1 MDDMDRRDVGE
12 DPTIMGNDV
21 PRDSNLE
28 DRDVTARP
36 VRDDDN
42 PTTADYVGEAAGGV
56 SGGLA
61 GAAIGSIAGPVGTL
75 VGGLA
80 GVIGGWWAGRSIA
93 EAAKDYGD
101 VDDRHYRTHYE
112 SARAGDRSYDDVRPA
127 YQLGHLASRNPDY
140 RGRSF
145 DAVEPDL
152 QRGWTDDISKRH
164 GDWSSVRG
172 YAREAYVRGSST
184 LAATSAG
191 AVDSTVRTSE
201 QLDDVGDRSAHAA
214 DRVATGIESGVDNI
228 KDRIDGNPASKPGL
242 DPTDA
247 RAGGRN
253 FAERAADKVRGT
265 DDRLADAGTNAGT
278 GVGDAARRGA
288 NKVVD
293 AVDNVKD
300 RIDGNPAS
308 KPGPDPTDKRL

>member
-1 MDDMDRRDVGE
+1 MDEKDRRNLAN
-12 DPTIMGNDV
+12 DPTIVGNDV
-21 PRDSNLE
+21 PRDASTD
-28 DRDVTARP
+28 DRDVTRKR
-36 VRDDDN
+36 VRDDD

-61 GAAIGSIAGPVGTL
+61 GAAIGSIGGPIGTL
-75 VGGLA
+75 IGGLA

-112 SARAGDRSYDDVRPA
+112 TSGSRTTRSYDDVRPA

-140 RGRSF
+140 RGRDF
-145 DAVEPDL
+145 DTVESDL
-152 QRGWTDDISKRH
+152 RRGWSDDVGARH
-164 GDWSSVRG
+164 GDWASVRD
-172 YAREAYVRGSST
+172 YAREGYTRGST
-184 LAATSAG
+184 L
-191 AVDSTVRTSE
+191 
-201 QLDDVGDRSAHAA
+201 GDRSAHAA
-214 DRVATGIESGVDNI
+214 DRVATGLEAGVDNI

-242 DPTDA
+242 DPTDS

-253 FAERAADKVRGT
+253 FAERTVDAVRGT
-265 DDRLADAGTNAGT
+265 DDRLADTGS

-308 KPGPDPTDKRL
+308 KPGPDPTDRRL

>member
-1 MDDMDRRDVGE
+1 MDEKHRRDLGN
-12 DPTIMGNDV
+12 DPTIVGNDV
-21 PRDSNLE
+21 PRDAGID
-28 DRDVTARP
+28 DRDVTRKA
-36 VRDDDN
+36 VRGDDD
-42 PTTADYVGEAAGGV
+42 PTTADYVGEAAGGI

-61 GAAIGSIAGPVGTL
+61 GAAIGSIGGPIGTL
-75 VGGLA
+75 IGGLA

-112 SARAGDRSYDDVRPA
+112 TSGSRTKRSYDDVRPA

-140 RGRSF
+140 RGRDF
-145 DAVEPDL
+145 DTVESDL
-152 QRGWTDDISKRH
+152 RRGWSDDIGARH
-164 GDWSSVRG
+164 GDWSSVRD
-172 YAREAYVRGSST
+172 YAREGYTRGSSA
-184 LAATSAG
+184 L
-191 AVDSTVRTSE
+191 
-201 QLDDVGDRSAHAA
+201 GDRSAHAA
-214 DRVATGIESGVDNI
+214 DRVATGLEAGVDNI

-242 DPTDA
+242 DPTDS

-253 FAERAADKVRGT
+253 FAERTVDAARGT
-265 DDRLADAGTNAGT
+265 DDRLADTGS

-288 NKVVD
+288 NKMVD

-308 KPGPDPTDKRL
+308 KPGPDPTDRRL

>member
-1 MDDMDRRDVGE
+1 MDEMERKNVRD
-12 DPTIMGNDV
+12 DPTVMGNDV
-21 PRDSNLE
+21 PREASAD

-36 VRDDDN
+36 VRADE
-42 PTTADYVGEAAGGV
+42 PTASDYVGEAAGGI
-56 SGGLA
+56 SGGVA
-61 GAAIGSIAGPVGTL
+61 GAAIGSIGGPVGTL
-75 VGGLA
+75 IGGLA

-101 VDDRHYRTHYE
+101 VDDRYYRAHYE
-112 SARAGDRSYDDVRPA
+112 STSRLADRSYDDVRPA

-140 RGRSF
+140 RGRDF
-145 DAVEPDL
+145 DTVESDL
-152 QRGWTDDISKRH
+152 RRGWSDDIGARH

-172 YAREAYVRGSST
+172 YAREGFLRGNST
-184 LAATSAG
+184 LMATSAG

-201 QLDDVGDRSAHAA
+201 RLDDLGDRSTHAA
-214 DRVATGIESGVDNI
+214 DRVATGLEAGVDNI

-253 FAERAADKVRGT
+253 FVERGVDAVRGT
-265 DDRLADAGTNAGT
+265 DDRLADTGT

-308 KPGPDPTDKRL
+308 KPGPDPTHRRL

>member
-1 MDDMDRRDVGE
+1 MDEKHRRDLGN
-12 DPTIMGNDV
+12 DPTIVGNDV
-21 PRDSNLE
+21 PRDAGID
-28 DRDVTARP
+28 DRDVTRKA
-36 VRDDDN
+36 VRGDDD
-42 PTTADYVGEAAGGV
+42 PTTADYVGEAAGGI

-61 GAAIGSIAGPVGTL
+61 GAAIGSIGGPIGTL
-75 VGGLA
+75 IGGLA

-112 SARAGDRSYDDVRPA
+112 TSGSRTKRSYDDVRPA

-140 RGRSF
+140 RGRDF
-145 DAVEPDL
+145 DTVESDL
-152 QRGWTDDISKRH
+152 RRGWSDDIGARH
-164 GDWSSVRG
+164 GDWSSVRD
-172 YAREAYVRGSST
+172 YAREGYTRGSST
-184 LAATSAG
+184 F
-191 AVDSTVRTSE
+191 
-201 QLDDVGDRSAHAA
+201 GDRSAHAA
-214 DRVATGIESGVDNI
+214 DRVATGLEAGVDNI

-242 DPTDA
+242 DPTDS

-253 FAERAADKVRGT
+253 FAERTVDAARGT
-265 DDRLADAGTNAGT
+265 DDRLADTGS

-308 KPGPDPTDKRL
+308 KPGPDPTDRRL

>member
-1 MDDMDRRDVGE
+1 MDEMDRRNVGE
-12 DPTIMGNDV
+12 DPTLMGNDA
-21 PRDSNLE
+21 PRGANID
-28 DRDVTARP
+28 DREVTGKP
-36 VRDDDN
+36 MRDE
-42 PTTADYVGEAAGGV
+42 PTTADYVGETAGGI

-61 GAAIGSIAGPVGTL
+61 GAAIGSIGGPVGTL

-93 EAAKDYGD
+93 EAAKDYGE
-101 VDDRHYRTHYE
+101 VDDRYYRTHYE
-112 SARAGDRSYDDVRPA
+112 RAHTGTRSFDDVRPA

-140 RGRSF
+140 RGRDF
-145 DAVEPDL
+145 DAVERDL
-152 QRGWTDDISKRH
+152 RRGWSDDIGARH
-164 GDWSSVRG
+164 GDWPSVRD
-172 YAREAYVRGSST
+172 YAREGYTRGTST
-184 LAATSAG
+184 LGATSAG
-191 AVDSTVRTSE
+191 AVDSAVRTSDR
-201 QLDDVGDRSAHAA
+201 LDNLGDRSAHAA
-214 DRVATGIESGVDNI
+214 DRVATGLEAGVDNI

-253 FAERAADKVRGT
+253 FAERAADKVRGP
-265 DDRLADAGTNAGT
+265 DDRVADT
-278 GVGDAARRGA
+278 GSSVGGAARRGA

-308 KPGPDPTDKRL
+308 KPGPDPTDKRV

>member
-1 MDDMDRRDVGE
+1 MDEKHRRDLGN
-12 DPTIMGNDV
+12 DPTIVGNDV
-21 PRDSNLE
+21 PRDASID
-28 DRDVTARP
+28 DRDVTRKA
-36 VRDDDN
+36 VRGDDD
-42 PTTADYVGEAAGGV
+42 PTTADYVGEAAGGI

-61 GAAIGSIAGPVGTL
+61 GAAIGSIGGPIGTL
-75 VGGLA
+75 IGGLA

-112 SARAGDRSYDDVRPA
+112 KSGSRTKRSYDDVRPA

-140 RGRSF
+140 RGRDF
-145 DAVEPDL
+145 DTVESDL
-152 QRGWTDDISKRH
+152 RRGWSDDIGARH
-164 GDWSSVRG
+164 GDWSSVRD
-172 YAREAYVRGSST
+172 YAREGYTRGSSA
-184 LAATSAG
+184 L
-191 AVDSTVRTSE
+191 
-201 QLDDVGDRSAHAA
+201 GDRSAHAA
-214 DRVATGIESGVDNI
+214 DRVATGLEAGVDNI

-242 DPTDA
+242 DPTDS

-253 FAERAADKVRGT
+253 FAERTVDAARGT
-265 DDRLADAGTNAGT
+265 DDRLADTGS

-308 KPGPDPTDKRL
+308 KPGPDPTDRRL

>member
-1 MDDMDRRDVGE
+1 MDEMDRRSLGD
-12 DPTIMGNDV
+12 DPTVIGNDV
-21 PRDSNLE
+21 SRDPSVD
-28 DRDVTARP
+28 DREVTAKP
-36 VRDDDN
+36 VRDDA
-42 PTTADYVGEAAGGV
+42 TTADYVGETAGGI

-61 GAAIGSIAGPVGTL
+61 GAAIGSIGGPVGTL
-75 VGGLA
+75 IGGLA

-101 VDDRHYRTHYE
+101 ADDRYYRGHYE
-112 SARAGDRSYDDVRPA
+112 AGSRSASRSYDDVRPA
-127 YQLGHLASRNPDY
+127 YQLGHIASRNPDY
-140 RGRSF
+140 AGQDF
-145 DAVEPDL
+145 DKVESDL
-152 QRGWTDDISKRH
+152 RRGWSDEIGAKH

-172 YAREAYVRGSST
+172 YAREGYTRGTST
-184 LAATSAG
+184 LG
-191 AVDSTVRTSE
+191 E
-201 QLDDVGDRSAHAA
+201 KSAHAA
-214 DRVATGIESGVDNI
+214 DRVATGLEAGVDNI

-253 FAERAADKVRGT
+253 FAERTADKARGT
-265 DDRLADAGTNAGT
+265 DDRLADASS
-278 GVGDAARRGA
+278 GVGDAARRGT
-288 NKVVD
+288 NKVID

>member
-1 MDDMDRRDVGE
+1 MDEKHRRDLGN
-12 DPTIMGNDV
+12 DPTIVGNDV
-21 PRDSNLE
+21 PRDAGID
-28 DRDVTARP
+28 DRDVTRKA
-36 VRDDDN
+36 VRGDDD
-42 PTTADYVGEAAGGV
+42 PTTADYVGEAAGGI

-61 GAAIGSIAGPVGTL
+61 GAAIGSIGGPIGML
-75 VGGLA
+75 IGGLA

-112 SARAGDRSYDDVRPA
+112 TSGSRTKRSYDDVRPA

-140 RGRSF
+140 RGRDF
-145 DAVEPDL
+145 DTVESDL
-152 QRGWTDDISKRH
+152 RRGWSDDIGARH
-164 GDWSSVRG
+164 GDWSSVRD
-172 YAREAYVRGSST
+172 YAREGYTRGSSA
-184 LAATSAG
+184 L
-191 AVDSTVRTSE
+191 
-201 QLDDVGDRSAHAA
+201 GDRSAHAA
-214 DRVATGIESGVDNI
+214 DRVATGLEAGVDNI

-242 DPTDA
+242 DPTDS

-253 FAERAADKVRGT
+253 FAERTVDAARGT
-265 DDRLADAGTNAGT
+265 DDRLADTGS

-300 RIDGNPAS
+300 CIDGNPAS
-308 KPGPDPTDKRL
+308 KPGPDPTDRRL

>member
-1 MDDMDRRDVGE
+1 MDEKHRRDLGN
-12 DPTIMGNDV
+12 DPTIVGNDV
-21 PRDSNLE
+21 PRDAGID
-28 DRDVTARP
+28 DRDVTRKA
-36 VRDDDN
+36 VRGDDD
-42 PTTADYVGEAAGGV
+42 PTTADYVGEAAGGI

-61 GAAIGSIAGPVGTL
+61 GAAIGSIGGPIGTL
-75 VGGLA
+75 IGGLA

-112 SARAGDRSYDDVRPA
+112 TSGSRTKRSYDDVRPA

-140 RGRSF
+140 RGRDF
-145 DAVEPDL
+145 DTVESDL
-152 QRGWTDDISKRH
+152 RRGWSDDIGARH
-164 GDWSSVRG
+164 GDWSSVRD
-172 YAREAYVRGSST
+172 YAREGYTRGSSA
-184 LAATSAG
+184 L
-191 AVDSTVRTSE
+191 
-201 QLDDVGDRSAHAA
+201 GDRSAHAA
-214 DRVATGIESGVDNI
+214 DRVATGLEAGVDNI

-242 DPTDA
+242 DPTDS

-253 FAERAADKVRGT
+253 FAERTADAARGT
-265 DDRLADAGTNAGT
+265 DDRLADTGS

-308 KPGPDPTDKRL
+308 KPGPDPTDRRL

>member
-1 MDDMDRRDVGE
+1 MDEMDRRNVGD
-12 DPTIMGNDV
+12 DPTVMGNDV
-21 PRDSNLE
+21 SRAGSVD

-36 VRDDDN
+36 IRDDE
-42 PTTADYVGEAAGGV
+42 PTAANYVGEAAGGI

-61 GAAIGSIAGPVGTL
+61 GAAIGSLGGPVGTL
-75 VGGLA
+75 IGGLA

-93 EAAKDYGD
+93 EAAKDYGEE
-101 VDDRHYRTHYE
+101 DDRYYRTHYE
-112 SARAGDRSYDDVRPA
+112 TGTRASDRSYDDVRPV

-140 RGRSF
+140 RGRDF
-145 DAVEPDL
+145 DAVEADL
-152 QRGWTDDISKRH
+152 RRGWSDDIGARH
-164 GDWSSVRG
+164 GDWDVVRG
-172 YAREAYVRGSST
+172 YAREGYNRGTST

-191 AVDSTVRTSE
+191 AIDSSVRTSDR
-201 QLDDVGDRSAHAA
+201 LDDVGDRSAHAA
-214 DRVATGIESGVDNI
+214 DRVATGLESGLDNI

-253 FAERAADKVRGT
+253 FAERAVDSARGT
-265 DDRLADAGTNAGT
+265 DDRLADGGSDL
-278 GVGDAARRGA
+278 GDAARRGT
-288 NKVVD
+288 NKVID

-308 KPGPDPTDKRL
+308 KPGPDPTDRRL

>member
-1 MDDMDRRDVGE
+1 MDEMDRRNVGE
-12 DPTIMGNDV
+12 DPTVMGNDV
-21 PRDSNLE
+21 PRDASVD
-28 DRDVTARP
+28 DRDVTAKPIRG
-36 VRDDDN
+36 DS
-42 PTTADYVGEAAGGV
+42 PTTADYVGETAGGI

-75 VGGLA
+75 IGGLA
-80 GVIGGWWAGRSIA
+80 GVVGGWWAGRSIA

-112 SARAGDRSYDDVRPA
+112 TTARGSDRSFDDVRPA
-127 YQLGHLASRNPDY
+127 YQLGHIASRNPDY
-140 RGRSF
+140 RGRDF
-145 DAVEPDL
+145 DTVESDL
-152 QRGWTDDISKRH
+152 RRGWSDDIGARH
-164 GDWSSVRG
+164 GDWSTVRD
-172 YAREAYVRGSST
+172 YAREGYTRGSST

-191 AVDSTVRTSE
+191 AIDSTVRTSE
-201 QLDDVGDRSAHAA
+201 RLDDVGDRSAHAA
-214 DRVATGIESGVDNI
+214 DRVATGLEAGVDNI

-253 FAERAADKVRGT
+253 FAERAVDATRGT
-265 DDRLADAGTNAGT
+265 DDRLADTGT
-278 GVGDAARRGA
+278 GVGDAARRGT
-288 NKVVD
+288 NKVID

>member
-1 MDDMDRRDVGE
+1 MDEMERKNVRD

-21 PRDSNLE
+21 PREASADE
-28 DRDVTARP
+28 RDVTARP
-36 VRDDDN
+36 IRDDE
-42 PTTADYVGEAAGGV
+42 PTASDYVGEAAGGI
-56 SGGLA
+56 SGGVA
-61 GAAIGSIAGPVGTL
+61 GAAIGSIGGPVGTL
-75 VGGLA
+75 IGGLA
-80 GVIGGWWAGRSIA
+80 GVIGGWWAGRSIG

-101 VDDRHYRTHYE
+101 VDDRYYRTHYE
-112 SARAGDRSYDDVRPA
+112 STSRLADRSYDDVRPA

-140 RGRSF
+140 RGRDF
-145 DAVEPDL
+145 DTVESDL
-152 QRGWTDDISKRH
+152 RRGWSDDIGARH
-164 GDWSSVRG
+164 GDWSSVRS
-172 YAREAYVRGSST
+172 YAREGYLRGNST
-184 LAATSAG
+184 LMATSAG

-201 QLDDVGDRSAHAA
+201 RLDDLGDRSAHAA
-214 DRVATGIESGVDNI
+214 DRVATGLEAGVDNI

-253 FAERAADKVRGT
+253 FVERGADALRGT
-265 DDRLADAGTNAGT
+265 DDRPADTGT

-300 RIDGNPAS
+300 RIDGDPAS
-308 KPGPDPTDKRL
+308 KPGPDPTDRRF

>member
-1 MDDMDRRDVGE
+1 MDEKDRRNLGE
-12 DPTIMGNDV
+12 DPTIVGNDV
-21 PRDSNLE
+21 QRASSTD
-28 DRDVTARP
+28 DRDVTGRP
-36 VRDDDN
+36 VRDDD
-42 PTTADYVGEAAGGV
+42 PTTATYVGEAAGGV

-61 GAAIGSIAGPVGTL
+61 GAAIGSIGGPIGTL

-93 EAAKDYGD
+93 EAAKDYGPA
-101 VDDRHYRTHYE
+101 DDLHYRTHYE
-112 SARAGDRSYDDVRPA
+112 SRGLTDRQYDDVRPA

-140 RGRSF
+140 RGRAFS
-145 DAVEPDL
+145 DVESDL
-152 QRGWTDDISKRH
+152 RRGWSDDIGARH
-164 GDWSSVRG
+164 GDWASVRG
-172 YAREAYVRGSST
+172 YAQEGYTRGST
-184 LAATSAG
+184 LGATSAG
-191 AVDSTVRTSE
+191 AVDTSVRTSDR
-201 QLDDVGDRSAHAA
+201 LDDLGDRSAHAA

-253 FAERAADKVRGT
+253 FAERAADKVGGT
-265 DDRLADAGTNAGT
+265 DDRLADSGT
-278 GVGDAARRGA
+278 GVGDAARRGT
-288 NKVVD
+288 NKVID

-308 KPGPDPTDKRL
+308 KPGPDPTDRRL

>member
-1 MDDMDRRDVGE
+1 MDEMDRRNAGE

-21 PRDSNLE
+21 PREPTHD
-28 DRDVTARP
+28 DRDVTAKP
-36 VRDDDN
+36 VRDDA
-42 PTTADYVGEAAGGV
+42 TTADYVGEAAGGI

-61 GAAIGSIAGPVGTL
+61 GAAIGSIGGPVGTL
-75 VGGLA
+75 IGGLA
-80 GVIGGWWAGRSIA
+80 GVVGGWWAGRSIA

-101 VDDRHYRTHYE
+101 VDDRYYRTHFE
-112 SARAGDRSYDDVRPA
+112 RDRNSSRSFDDVRPA

-140 RGRSF
+140 RGSDF
-145 DAVEPDL
+145 DMVERDL
-152 QRGWTDDISKRH
+152 RRGWSDEIGARH
-164 GDWSSVRG
+164 GDWASVRDYAREG
-172 YAREAYVRGSST
+172 YARGTST

-191 AVDSTVRTSE
+191 AVDSAVRTSDR
-201 QLDDVGDRSAHAA
+201 LDNIGDRSAHAA
-214 DRVATGIESGVDNI
+214 DRVATGLEAGVDNI

-265 DDRLADAGTNAGT
+265 DDPADTT
-278 GVGDAARRGA
+278 SRVGDATRRGA

-308 KPGPDPTDKRL
+308 KPGPDPTDRRA

>member
-1 MDDMDRRDVGE
+1 MDEKHRRDLGN
-12 DPTIMGNDV
+12 DPTIVGNDV
-21 PRDSNLE
+21 PRDASTD
-28 DRDVTARP
+28 DRDVTGKA
-36 VRDDDN
+36 VRGDDD
-42 PTTADYVGEAAGGV
+42 PTTADYVGEAAGGI

-61 GAAIGSIAGPVGTL
+61 GAAIGSIGGPIGTL
-75 VGGLA
+75 IGGLA

-112 SARAGDRSYDDVRPA
+112 KSGSRTKRSYDDVRPA

-140 RGRSF
+140 RGRDF
-145 DAVEPDL
+145 DTVESDL
-152 QRGWTDDISKRH
+152 RRGWSDDIGARH
-164 GDWSSVRG
+164 GDWSSVRD
-172 YAREAYVRGSST
+172 YAREGYTRGSSA
-184 LAATSAG
+184 L
-191 AVDSTVRTSE
+191 
-201 QLDDVGDRSAHAA
+201 GDRSAHAA
-214 DRVATGIESGVDNI
+214 DRVATGLEAGVDNI

-242 DPTDA
+242 DPTDS

-253 FAERAADKVRGT
+253 FAERTVDAARGT
-265 DDRLADAGTNAGT
+265 DDRLADTGS

-308 KPGPDPTDKRL
+308 KPGPDPTDRRL

>member
-1 MDDMDRRDVGE
+1 MDEMDRRNVGN
-12 DPTIMGNDV
+12 DPTLMGNDA
-21 PRDSNLE
+21 PRTGNAD

-36 VRDDDN
+36 IRDDD
-42 PTTADYVGEAAGGV
+42 PTAANYVGEAAGGI

-61 GAAIGSIAGPVGTL
+61 GAAIGSLGGPIGTL

-101 VDDRHYRTHYE
+101 ADDTYYRTHYQG
-112 SARAGDRSYDDVRPA
+112 AGASDRTYDDVRPA

-140 RGRSF
+140 QGRDF
-145 DAVEPDL
+145 DTVESDL
-152 QRGWTDDISKRH
+152 RRGWSDDIRSRH
-164 GDWSSVRG
+164 GDWDVVRG
-172 YAREAYVRGSST
+172 YAREGYTRGAST
-184 LAATSAG
+184 LSATSAG
-191 AVDSTVRTSE
+191 AIDSTVRTSDR
-201 QLDDVGDRSAHAA
+201 LDDLGDRSAHAA
-214 DRVATGIESGVDNI
+214 DRVSTGLEAGLDNI
-228 KDRIDGNPASKPGL
+228 KDRVDGNPASKPGL

-253 FAERAADKVRGT
+253 FGERAADTVRGS
-265 DDRLADAGTNAGT
+265 DDRLADT
-278 GVGDAARRGA
+278 GSDLGDAARRGT
-288 NKVVD
+288 NKVID

-308 KPGPDPTDKRL
+308 KPGPDPTDRRL

>member
-1 MDDMDRRDVGE
+1 MDEMDRKNVGE
-12 DPTIMGNDV
+12 DPTLMGNDV
-21 PRDSNLE
+21 ARNETTD

-61 GAAIGSIAGPVGTL
+61 GAAIGSIGGPVGTL
-75 VGGLA
+75 IGGLA

-93 EAAKDYGD
+93 EAAKDYGEA
-101 VDDRHYRTHYE
+101 DDARYRTHYE
-112 SARAGDRSYDDVRPA
+112 SSGRAGNRSYDDVRPA
-127 YQLGHLASRNPDY
+127 YQLGHIASRNPDY
-140 RGRSF
+140 RGRDF
-145 DAVEPDL
+145 DTVESDL
-152 QRGWTDDISKRH
+152 KRGWSDDVGARH
-164 GDWSSVRG
+164 GDWASVRN
-172 YAREAYVRGSST
+172 YAREAYTHGSST
-184 LAATSAG
+184 LGATSAG
-191 AVDSTVRTSE
+191 AVDSSVRTSDK
-201 QLDDVGDRSAHAA
+201 LDNMGGRAGNAA
-214 DRVATGIESGVDNI
+214 DRVATGLEAGVDNV

-253 FAERAADKVRGT
+253 FGERTADTARGT
-265 DDRLADAGTNAGT
+265 DDRLADTGS

>member
-1 MDDMDRRDVGE
+1 MDEKHRRDLGN
-12 DPTIMGNDV
+12 DPTIVGNDV
-21 PRDSNLE
+21 PRDAGID
-28 DRDVTARP
+28 DRDVTRKA
-36 VRDDDN
+36 VRDDD
-42 PTTADYVGEAAGGV
+42 PTTADYVGEAAGGI

-61 GAAIGSIAGPVGTL
+61 GAAIGSIGGPVGTL
-75 VGGLA
+75 IGGLA

-112 SARAGDRSYDDVRPA
+112 KSGSRTKRSYDDVRPA

-140 RGRSF
+140 RGRDF
-145 DAVEPDL
+145 DTVESDL
-152 QRGWTDDISKRH
+152 RRGWSDDIGARH
-164 GDWSSVRG
+164 GDWSSVRD
-172 YAREAYVRGSST
+172 YAREGYTRGSSA
-184 LAATSAG
+184 L
-191 AVDSTVRTSE
+191 
-201 QLDDVGDRSAHAA
+201 GDRSAHAA
-214 DRVATGIESGVDNI
+214 DRVATGLEAGVDNI

-242 DPTDA
+242 DPTDS

-253 FAERAADKVRGT
+253 FAERTVDAARGT
-265 DDRLADAGTNAGT
+265 DDRLADTGS

-308 KPGPDPTDKRL
+308 KPGPDPTDRRL